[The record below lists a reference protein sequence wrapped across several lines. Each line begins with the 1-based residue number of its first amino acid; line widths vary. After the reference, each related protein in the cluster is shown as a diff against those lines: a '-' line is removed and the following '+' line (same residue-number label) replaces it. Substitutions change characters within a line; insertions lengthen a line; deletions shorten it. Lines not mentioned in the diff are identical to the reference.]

1 MIKARFESNL
11 LDGDKP
17 FYIVFNADEDGLI
30 LADTGWKVATFQ
42 DGKWVEVDEP
52 TLLHPIEWKSA
63 TKKQIMEIT
72 GGVMPDVDPAL
83 LDLDFYSEN

>member
-1 MIKARFESNL
+1 MEI
-11 LDGDKP
+11 
-17 FYIVFNADEDGLI
+17 
-30 LADTGWKVATFQ
+30 
-42 DGKWVEVDEP
+42 DEP

-63 TKKQIMEIT
+63 SKKQIMEIT